1 MDLIKSK
8 FTSSRKSYSR
18 KILNVSLAITAALII
33 ILGYFSW
40 SSYLDFQKDTDSRY
54 NLESLKDKIGYLDEK
69 LTTSARMAAMTGDQQ
84 WENRYKQYELQL
96 DSTINEAKRIA
107 PNVFIFEGAA
117 LIDSANINLV
127 KMEYEAFG
135 LLQEGD
141 AEAAKTLLFS
151 VQYENEKKVYEGGL
165 EKISNG
171 LNYLAQLS
179 AEQNIKELRWQLIL
193 IFISIIILLFVWWIA
208 ARMMKRYDVERKKIK
223 AALRENEQTYRT
235 IFENSSDGMFLMTD
249 IFQECN
255 QSVCDLFN
263 CNMED
268 IIGQP
273 PSKFSPEVQPDG
285 KNSAVSAKEKID
297 AAFKGIPQRF
307 YWQHKTKDDVP
318 FDADVALN
326 AVTINGKNF
335 IYAIVRDISETT
347 KLEKV
352 QKALFEISEAAYTST
367 DMVSLYEIIHKII
380 STLMLAKN
388 FYIAL
393 YDEQTGM
400 ISFPYMVDEF
410 DPPYPPKKLGKGLT
424 EYILRT
430 GEANLIDS
438 ELDLKLRETG
448 EVEMIGTPTLIWLGV
463 PLIVRGKIIGVI
475 VVQDYQNADTY
486 GEKEKQLL
494 VFVAEHVAQAIER
507 KKNSESIKAYTEQL
521 KQLNQT
527 KDKFFSIIA
536 HDLKSPFLG
545 FLGLTEM
552 IASGDDELSKT
563 ELMEY
568 SKSIH
573 ESASTLFRLIENLL
587 EWAQM
592 QRGSISYT
600 PKAIELQRIAAQCIE
615 TIKYKAEQKGI
626 VIINEIPQTQ
636 KVFADDK
643 MTYTILRN
651 LLTNA
656 IKFTMR
662 DGKVVMRAKKND
674 SKLVEISVC
683 DTGVGM
689 SAENVKKLFKIEEK
703 VSSVG
708 TEGESSTGL
717 GLLLCKEFIEKN
729 GGTIWVESQIGK
741 GSTFTFSLQDV
752 I

>member
-8 FTSSRKSYSR
+8 LTSSRKSYSR
-18 KILNVSLAITAALII
+18 KILNVSLAITAVLII

-40 SSYLDFQKDTDSRY
+40 SSFLDFQKDTYSRY
-54 NLESLKDKIGYLDEK
+54 NLESLKDKIGYFDEK
-69 LTTSARMAAMTGDQQ
+69 LTSSARMASLTGDQQ
-84 WENRYKQYELQL
+84 WEDQYKQYELQL
-96 DSTINEAKRIA
+96 DSAINEAKRIA
-107 PNVFIFEGAA
+107 PNVFVFEGAA
-117 LIDSANINLV
+117 LIDSVNIKLV
-127 KMEYEAFG
+127 KMEYEAFS
-135 LLQEGD
+135 LLQKGEV
-141 AEAAKTLLFS
+141 EAAKTLLFS
-151 VQYENEKKVYEGGL
+151 VQYENEKKVYQEGL
-165 EKISNG
+165 EKIANG

-179 AEQNIKELRWQLIL
+179 DEKNIKELRWQLIL
-193 IFISIIILLFVWWIA
+193 IFISIIILLFVWWVA
-208 ARMMKRYDVERKKIK
+208 ARMMRRDDAYRKKIK
-223 AALRENEQTYRT
+223 AVLKENEQTYRT

-255 QSVCDLFN
+255 QAVCDLFN

-273 PSKFSPEVQPDG
+273 PAKFSPEVQPDG
-285 KNSAVSAKEKID
+285 KNSAFSAKEKID

-307 YWQHKTKDDVP
+307 YWQHKTKDNVL

-335 IYAIVRDISETT
+335 IYAIVRDISETM

-352 QKALFEISEAAYTST
+352 QKALFEISEAAHTST

-410 DPPYPPKKLGKGLT
+410 EPSYPPKKLGKGLT

-430 GEANLIDS
+430 GEAKLIDS

-463 PLIVRGKIIGVI
+463 PLIVREKIIGVI
-475 VVQDYQNADTY
+475 VVQDYENANTY

-521 KQLNQT
+521 KHLNQT

-626 VIINEIPQTQ
+626 AIINEIPQTQ

-651 LLTNA
+651 LLTNS
-656 IKFTMR
+656 IKFTKR
-662 DGKVVMRAKKND
+662 DGKVVISVKKTDN
-674 SKLVEISVC
+674 KLVEISVC
-683 DTGVGM
+683 DTGIGM
-689 SAENVKKLFKIEEK
+689 SADNVKKLFKIEEK
-703 VSSVG
+703 VSSAG

-729 GGTIWVESQIGK
+729 GGTIWVESQVGK

>member
-54 NLESLKDKIGYLDEK
+54 NLESLKDRIGYLDER
-69 LTTSARMAAMTGDQQ
+69 LTTSARMAALTGDQQ
-84 WENRYKQYELQL
+84 WEDQYKQYELQL
-96 DSTINEAKRIA
+96 DSAINEAKRIA
-107 PNVFIFEGAA
+107 PNVFVFEGAA

-127 KMEYEAFG
+127 KMEYEAFS
-135 LLQEGD
+135 LLQNGEAEG
-141 AEAAKTLLFS
+141 AKTLLFS
-151 VQYENEKKVYEGGL
+151 LQYENEKNVYKEGL

-179 AEQNIKELRWQLIL
+179 AEQNIKEKRLQLIL

-208 ARMMKRYDVERKKIK
+208 ARMMKRYNTESKKIK

-255 QSVCDLFN
+255 QSVCNLFN

-285 KNSAVSAKEKID
+285 RNSAVSAKEKID
-297 AAFKGIPQRF
+297 AAFKGVPQRF
-307 YWQHKTKDDVP
+307 YWQHKTKDNVL

-335 IYAIVRDISETT
+335 IYAIVRDISETM

-393 YDEQTGM
+393 YDEQIGM

-430 GEANLIDS
+430 GEAKLIDS

-463 PLIVRGKIIGVI
+463 PLIVREKIIGVI

-552 IASGDDELSKT
+552 IASGDDELTKT

-568 SKSIH
+568 SQSIH

-600 PKAIELQRIAAQCIE
+600 PKPIELQRIAAQCIE

-626 VIINEIPQTQ
+626 AIINEIPQTQ

-651 LLTNA
+651 LLTNSV
-656 IKFTMR
+656 KFTKR
-662 DGKVVMRAKKND
+662 DGKVVIRSKKIDAKH
-674 SKLVEISVC
+674 VEISVC
-683 DTGVGM
+683 DTGIGM

-703 VSSVG
+703 FSSVG

-729 GGTIWVESQIGK
+729 GGTIWVESQVGK